1 MMMSDGKSHPPHITD
16 TLPTIKKI
24 KEEHRM
30 NKQPKPDSKKYTD
43 LISEIQKGQIKIPK
57 FQRDFVWSI
66 EKTAKLLD
74 SILKGY
80 PIGTFILWETNER
93 LNDIKNIGN
102 LVLPP
107 VPDDIKV
114 QYVLDGQ
121 QRITS
126 LYAAFLGASIQK
138 EGEKKITNYSSIYVD
153 LEGDID
159 NNDEQIIVSEMPE
172 TKNISLKDLLNSKY
186 SDLRENFSNDDI
198 DKIQEYKETF
208 TSYDFSTVVLRK
220 EDIDSAIE
228 VFTRINTGG
237 QTLTLFEIMSAK
249 TYDEEQNFDM
259 QDRFQK
265 LLKELENSSKYNTIS
280 STVILN
286 VLGLI
291 LSKNKECKRKVVL
304 QLNKQRIIDVWDDV
318 ISALKDSIDYFRSVY
333 RIPVSALLP
342 YDALL
347 VPFSYFFYHQKENP
361 KGNQIKYLEEFF
373 WRLSLSYRYSSS
385 TESKLAQDIK
395 RIDQILNGERPN
407 YDDIKVSLN
416 TPKDLIDTGF
426 SAGSSYCKAV
436 LCLLAYYE
444 PKDFQNNGKVILD
457 NSWLKMANSR
467 NYHHF
472 FPKSYLKK
480 RGISNENS
488 IVNITLVGADLNK
501 RKIRAKAPSI
511 YIQDFM
517 DENDGLQKSIKS
529 HLINS
534 IDDFGIHSDDYAVFL
549 DKRSTAIFNALRNR
563 IDLKNDDLNVDTELK
578 KLIIRDEDEKLE
590 MKSTLRYDLREGK
603 VNKKL
608 EYVIAKTISA
618 FLNSEGGV
626 LIIGVDDSKNVLG
639 LDKDIDT
646 LSKKDIDGFE
656 LHLRNIIKKHLGSSF
671 EKYLKVTFPSIDEMT
686 ICKIQVL
693 QSGKPVFATHEGKDS
708 FYVRI
713 GNSSI
718 PKNREEQS
726 EYIKLHWK

>member
-1 MMMSDGKSHPPHITD
+1 
-16 TLPTIKKI
+16 
-24 KEEHRM
+24 M

-66 EKTAKLLD
+66 DKTAKLLD

-107 VPDDIKV
+107 IPDDIKV

-138 EGEKKITNYSSIYVD
+138 EGEKKITNYGSIFVD
-153 LEGDID
+153 LEGDIE
-159 NNDEQIIVSEMPE
+159 NNDEQIIVSEQPE

-186 SDLRENFSNDDI
+186 SDLREKYSNEDI

-249 TYDEEQNFDM
+249 TYDEEQQFDM

-265 LLKELENSSKYNTIS
+265 LLKQLEVSKYETIS

-304 QLNKQRIIDVWDDV
+304 QLDKQSIIDIWDDV
-318 ISALKDSIDYFRSVY
+318 ISSLKESIDYFRSVY
-333 RIPVSALLP
+333 RIPVSTLLP

-347 VPFSYFFYHQKENP
+347 VPFSYFFYYQKEKP
-361 KGNQIKYLEEFF
+361 KGEQIKYLEEFF
-373 WRLSLSYRYSSS
+373 WRISLSYRYSSS

-407 YDDIKVSLN
+407 FDEVKVFLSS
-416 TPKDLIDTGF
+416 PRDLIDTNF
-426 SAGSSYCKAV
+426 SAGNSYCKAV
-436 LCLLAYYE
+436 LCLLAYSE
-444 PKDFQNNGKVILD
+444 PKDFQDNGKVILD
-457 NSWLKMANSR
+457 NSWLKMANSK

-472 FPKSYLKK
+472 FPKSYLRKQ
-480 RGISNENS
+480 GIGNENS

-511 YIQDFM
+511 YIQDFL
-517 DENDGLQKSIKS
+517 DENAELHKSIKS
-529 HLINS
+529 HLIDN
-534 IDDFGIHSDDYAVFL
+534 IDDFGIYSDDYSVFL
-549 DKRSTAIFNALRNR
+549 EKRANSIYNALKNR
-563 IDLKNDDLNVDTELK
+563 IEFTNTEKIEDTELK
-578 KLIIRDEDEKLE
+578 ELILIGENEKLE
-590 MKSTLRYDLREGK
+590 MKSTLRYDLRQNI
-603 VNKKL
+603 VNKNL
-608 EYVIAKTISA
+608 EYVIAKTVSA
-618 FLNSEGGV
+618 FLNSEGGI
-626 LIIGVDDSKNVLG
+626 LIIGVDDNGNALG
-639 LDKDIDT
+639 LEKDIET
-646 LSKKDIDGFE
+646 FSKKDVDGFE
-656 LHLRNIIKKHLGSSF
+656 LHLRNIIKKHLGSNF
-671 EKYLKVTFPSIDEMT
+671 EKHLKITFPTIDEKT
-686 ICKIQVL
+686 ICKVKIL
-693 QSGKPVFATHEGKDS
+693 KSGKPVFANFEGKDS
-708 FYVRI
+708 FYVRN

-726 EYIKLHWK
+726 EYEKLHWK

>member
-1 MMMSDGKSHPPHITD
+1 
-16 TLPTIKKI
+16 
-24 KEEHRM
+24 M

-66 EKTAKLLD
+66 DKTAKLLD

-102 LVLPP
+102 LKLPP
-107 VPDDIKV
+107 IPDDIKV

-138 EGEKKITNYSSIYVD
+138 EGEKKITDYGSIFVD
-153 LEGDID
+153 LEGDIN
-159 NNDEQIIVSEMPE
+159 NNDEQIIVSEKPE
-172 TKNISLKDLLNSKY
+172 SKSISLKNLLNSKY
-186 SDLRENFSNDDI
+186 SDLRESYSNDDI

-249 TYDEEQNFDM
+249 TYDEEQKFDM

-265 LLKELENSSKYNTIS
+265 LLKELEVSKYDTIS

-304 QLNKQRIIDVWDDV
+304 QLDKQRIIDIWDDV
-318 ISALKDSIDYFRSVY
+318 ISALKESIDYFRSVY
-333 RIPVSALLP
+333 RIPVSTLLP

-347 VPFSYFFYHQKENP
+347 VPFSYFFYYQKEKP
-361 KGNQIKYLEEFF
+361 KGEQIKYLQEFF
-373 WRLSLSYRYSSS
+373 WRISLSFRYSSS

-395 RIDQILNGERPN
+395 RIDQILDGKRPN
-407 YDDIKVSLN
+407 YDELKVFLSS
-416 TPKDLIDTGF
+416 PRDLIDTNF
-426 SAGSSYCKAV
+426 SAGNSYCKAV
-436 LCLLAYYE
+436 LCLLAYSE
-444 PKDFQNNGKVILD
+444 PKDFQDNGKVILD
-457 NSWLKMANSR
+457 NSYLKMANSK

-472 FPKSYLKK
+472 FPKSYLRKK
-480 RGISNENS
+480 GIGNENS
-488 IVNITLVGADLNK
+488 IVNITLVGAGLNK
-501 RKIRAKAPSI
+501 YKIKAKAPSI
-511 YIQDFM
+511 YIQDFL
-517 DENDGLQKSIKS
+517 DENDELNKSIKS
-529 HLINS
+529 HLIEN
-534 IDDFGIHSDDYAVFL
+534 IDDFGIHSDDYSVFL
-549 DKRSTAIFNALRNR
+549 EKRATSIFNALKRR
-563 IDLKNDDLNVDTELK
+563 IELTNTEKVEDTELK
-578 KLIIRDEDEKLE
+578 ELILIGENEKLE
-590 MKSTLRYDLREGK
+590 MKSTLRYDLRQNII
-603 VNKKL
+603 NKNL

-618 FLNSEGGV
+618 FLNSEGGI
-626 LIIGVDDSKNVLG
+626 LIIGVDDDGNALG
-639 LDKDIDT
+639 LEKDIET
-646 LSKKDIDGFE
+646 FSKKDVDGFE
-656 LHLRNIIKKHLGSSF
+656 LHLRNIIKKHLGSNF
-671 EKYLKVTFPSIDEMT
+671 EKHLKVSFPIIDEKT
-686 ICKIQVL
+686 ICKVKIL
-693 QSGKPVFATHEGKDS
+693 KSGKPVFANFEGKDS
-708 FYVRI
+708 FYVRN

-726 EYIKLHWK
+726 EYEKLHWK

>member
-1 MMMSDGKSHPPHITD
+1 
-16 TLPTIKKI
+16 
-24 KEEHRM
+24 M

-66 EKTAKLLD
+66 DKTAKLLD

-138 EGEKKITNYSSIYVD
+138 EGEKKITNYGSIFVD

-159 NNDEQIIVSEMPE
+159 NNDEQIIVSEQPE

-186 SDLRENFSNDDI
+186 SDLRENYSNEDI

-249 TYDEEQNFDM
+249 TYDEEQKFDM

-265 LLKELENSSKYNTIS
+265 LLKQLEVSKYETIS

-304 QLNKQRIIDVWDDV
+304 QLDKQSIIDIWDDV
-318 ISALKDSIDYFRSVY
+318 ISSLKESIDYFRSVY
-333 RIPVSALLP
+333 RIPVSTLLP

-347 VPFSYFFYHQKENP
+347 VPFSYFFYYHKEKP
-361 KGNQIKYLEEFF
+361 KGEQIKYLEEFF
-373 WRLSLSYRYSSS
+373 WRISLSYRYSSS

-407 YDDIKVSLN
+407 YDELKVFLSS
-416 TPKDLIDTGF
+416 PRDLIDTNF
-426 SAGSSYCKAV
+426 SAGNSYCKAV
-436 LCLLAYYE
+436 LCLLAYSE
-444 PKDFQNNGKVILD
+444 PKDFQDNGKVILD
-457 NSWLKMANSR
+457 NSWLKMANSK

-480 RGISNENS
+480 QGIGNENS

-511 YIQDFM
+511 YIQDFL
-517 DENDGLQKSIKS
+517 DENAELHKSIKS
-529 HLINS
+529 HLIDN
-534 IDDFGIHSDDYAVFL
+534 IDDFGIHSDDYSVFL
-549 DKRSTAIFNALRNR
+549 EKRATSIYNALKNR
-563 IDLKNDDLNVDTELK
+563 IEFTSTEKIEDTELK
-578 KLIIRDEDEKLE
+578 ELILIGENEKLE
-590 MKSTLRYDLREGK
+590 MKSTLRYDLRQNI
-603 VNKKL
+603 VNKNL
-608 EYVIAKTISA
+608 EYVIAKTVSA
-618 FLNSEGGV
+618 FLNSEGGI
-626 LIIGVDDSKNVLG
+626 LIIGVDDNGNALG
-639 LDKDIDT
+639 LEKDIDT
-646 LSKKDIDGFE
+646 FSKKDVDGFE
-656 LHLRNIIKKHLGSSF
+656 LHLRNIIKKHLGSNF
-671 EKYLKVTFPSIDEMT
+671 EKHLKITFPIIDEKT
-686 ICKIQVL
+686 ICKVKIL
-693 QSGKPVFATHEGKDS
+693 KSGKPVFANFEGKDS
-708 FYVRI
+708 FYVRN

-726 EYIKLHWK
+726 EYEKLHWK

>member
-1 MMMSDGKSHPPHITD
+1 
-16 TLPTIKKI
+16 
-24 KEEHRM
+24 M

-66 EKTAKLLD
+66 DKTAKLLD

-107 VPDDIKV
+107 IPDDIKV

-138 EGEKKITNYSSIYVD
+138 EGEKKITNYGSIFVD
-153 LEGDID
+153 LEGDIE
-159 NNDEQIIVSEMPE
+159 NNDEQIIVSEQPE

-186 SDLRENFSNDDI
+186 SDLREKYSNEDI

-249 TYDEEQNFDM
+249 TYDEEQQFDM
-259 QDRFQK
+259 QDRYQK
-265 LLKELENSSKYNTIS
+265 LLKQLEVSKYETIS

-304 QLNKQRIIDVWDDV
+304 QLDKQSIIDIWDDV
-318 ISALKDSIDYFRSVY
+318 ISSLKESIDYFRSVY
-333 RIPVSALLP
+333 RIPVSTLLP

-347 VPFSYFFYHQKENP
+347 VPFSYFFYYQKEKP
-361 KGNQIKYLEEFF
+361 KGEQIKYLEEFF
-373 WRLSLSYRYSSS
+373 WRISLSYRYSSS

-407 YDDIKVSLN
+407 YDEVKVFLSS
-416 TPKDLIDTGF
+416 PRDLIDTNF
-426 SAGSSYCKAV
+426 SAGNSYCKAV
-436 LCLLAYYE
+436 LCLLAYSE
-444 PKDFQNNGKVILD
+444 PKDFQDNGKVILD
-457 NSWLKMANSR
+457 NSWLKMANSK

-472 FPKSYLKK
+472 FPKSYLRKQ
-480 RGISNENS
+480 GIGNENS

-511 YIQDFM
+511 YIQDFL
-517 DENDGLQKSIKS
+517 DENAELHKSIKS
-529 HLINS
+529 HLIDN
-534 IDDFGIHSDDYAVFL
+534 IDDFGIYSDDYSVFL
-549 DKRSTAIFNALRNR
+549 EKRANSIYNALKNR
-563 IDLKNDDLNVDTELK
+563 IEFTNTEKIEDTELK
-578 KLIIRDEDEKLE
+578 ELILIGENEKLE
-590 MKSTLRYDLREGK
+590 MKSTLRYDLRQNI
-603 VNKKL
+603 VNKNL
-608 EYVIAKTISA
+608 EYVIAKTVSA
-618 FLNSEGGV
+618 FLNSEGGI
-626 LIIGVDDSKNVLG
+626 LIIGVDDNGNALG
-639 LDKDIDT
+639 LEKDIET
-646 LSKKDIDGFE
+646 FSKKDVDGFE
-656 LHLRNIIKKHLGSSF
+656 LHLRNIIKKHLGSNF
-671 EKYLKVTFPSIDEMT
+671 EKHLKITFPTIDEKT
-686 ICKIQVL
+686 ICKVKIL
-693 QSGKPVFATHEGKDS
+693 KSGKPVFANFEGKDS
-708 FYVRI
+708 FYVRN

-726 EYIKLHWK
+726 EYEKLHWK